1 MMASL
6 LLIFALVLGIA
17 GGFLLY
23 YDRTQRA
30 TDAQRDTASQ
40 QDTDF
45 HHDTDTQ
52 RQDTAAGDSDNSA
65 AEQSQGEKPQ
75 HNGKDQDAQGDQ
87 DTWVELGTRE
97 DQGAPFRAATDTDRT
112 DHTDHTDDTDH
123 ADGSDQDAEGTPD
136 TEGTPDAK
144 TVAELEDEAAT
155 ESSSSFAAKYS
166 PSPDIE
172 FDSSSATSS
181 GRHHRTA
188 DDAHRSASDT
198 RRASESEAIS
208 ENDVVKGNTT
218 DATTAGPASGADGA
232 GRASS
237 NGSIDSNDSDD
248 TDGTNENVDSAH
260 TAGNTEKVSET
271 GPDFAPASGAG
282 SGIHPAADSAEDTE
296 SDADASSDEA
306 GQKGTEEQPEAHAKP
321 KPVGRP
327 RPLIPGTI
335 RRERKNWAETRGF
348 EYMKSDQYLVDEW
361 TRGVA
366 SSGAAPKDIVA
377 GNVYG
382 HEMLLMDIDGVNVMA
397 MRTGAASDVV
407 IDFQRFDSQEP
418 EMSEDLLLAMNIE
431 GFEVYSSDR
440 GVTERMVDERVRI
453 ALQRMPEVVS
463 ALWLETEWVLAQTTK
478 HSRTADWEAML
489 PPLALLAD
497 AARVLPPRSSSVH
510 TIHFEDLD
518 PAREIPAAPV
528 VEAVGGTTSVGQPEF
543 SRPVIQRPEEPLDMP
558 SRTYSE
564 TRGPVEHTAIG
575 ADEVDAIADGNERPT
590 PDSGAARLPRRQF
603 GEASIFG
610 DTFGSAF
617 GGSFSGGL
625 GDASP
630 GPGKD
635 AAKNAAKDPAE
646 GAAKDAAE
654 SSAEGSSTGPSRDS
668 SRGRSRNTS
677 GPAAARDKDC
687 QDESGPRQGE

>member
-1 MMASL
+1 MASL

-30 TDAQRDTASQ
+30 ADTQRDTASQ
-40 QDTDF
+40 QDS
-45 HHDTDTQ
+45 DTQ
-52 RQDTAAGDSDNSA
+52 RQDTAADDSDNSA

-75 HNGKDQDAQGDQ
+75 HNGKDRDAQGDQ
-87 DTWVELGTRE
+87 DTWAELGTRE
-97 DQGAPFRAATDTDRT
+97 GQGAPFRAATDT

-123 ADGSDQDAEGTPD
+123 ADGSDEDAEGAPD
-136 TEGTPDAK
+136 TDA
-144 TVAELEDEAAT
+144 VAEPEDEAGA

-172 FDSSSATSS
+172 SDSSSATSS

-198 RRASESEAIS
+198 RRASESEALS

-237 NGSIDSNDSDD
+237 NGSIDSNDSND
-248 TDGTNENVDSAH
+248 TDGTNESVDSAH

-271 GPDFAPASGAG
+271 SPASGAG

-590 PDSGAARLPRRQF
+590 PDSGSARLPRRQF
-603 GEASIFG
+603 GKASIFG

-635 AAKNAAKDPAE
+635 AAKDMTEDAAKNAAKDTAA

-654 SSAEGSSTGPSRDS
+654 GSAEGSSTGPSRDS
-668 SRGRSRNTS
+668 SRGSSRNAS
-677 GPAAARDKDC
+677 GPAAARDKDRH
-687 QDESGPRQGE
+687 DDSGPRQRE

>member
-1 MMASL
+1 MASL

-40 QDTDF
+40 QDT
-45 HHDTDTQ
+45 
-52 RQDTAAGDSDNSA
+52 AAGESDNSG

-87 DTWVELGTRE
+87 DTWAELGTRE
-97 DQGAPFRAATDTDRT
+97 SQGAPFRAATDTD
-112 DHTDHTDDTDH
+112 DTDH
-123 ADGSDQDAEGTPD
+123 ADGSDEDAEGAPD

-144 TVAELEDEAAT
+144 VVAEPEDEAAA

-188 DDAHRSASDT
+188 DDAHRSASDAP
-198 RRASESEAIS
+198 RASEPEALS
-208 ENDVVKGNTT
+208 ENNVVKGNTT
-218 DATTAGPASGADGA
+218 NATTAANADPASGADGA

-248 TDGTNENVDSAH
+248 TDGTNENVDSVH
-260 TAGNTEKVSET
+260 TAGNTEKAAKT
-271 GPDFAPASGAG
+271 GPDSGAG
-282 SGIHPAADSAEDTE
+282 SGIHPAAGSAEDTE

-407 IDFQRFDSQEP
+407 IDFQRFDSQEA
-418 EMSEDLLLAMNIE
+418 ETSEDLLLAMNIE

-453 ALQRMPEVVS
+453 ALQRMPQVVS

-510 TIHFEDLD
+510 TIHLEDLD

-528 VEAVGGTTSVGQPEF
+528 VEAVGGATSVGQPEF

-610 DTFGSAF
+610 DTFGNAF

-635 AAKNAAKDPAE
+635 AAKDMTKDAAKN
-646 GAAKDAAE
+646 AAKDAAKG
-654 SSAEGSSTGPSRDS
+654 SAKGSSTGPSRDS

-677 GPAAARDKDC
+677 GPAAAREKEDKDR
-687 QDESGPRQGE
+687 QNESGPRQGE

>member
-1 MMASL
+1 MASL

-30 TDAQRDTASQ
+30 ADAQRDTASQ
-40 QDTDF
+40 
-45 HHDTDTQ
+45 HD
-52 RQDTAAGDSDNSA
+52 
-65 AEQSQGEKPQ
+65 P
-75 HNGKDQDAQGDQ
+75 KDWD
-87 DTWVELGTRE
+87 TRE
-97 DQGAPFRAATDTDRT
+97 DQDAPSHASPETEEGAEDTTDSEAVTDPE
-112 DHTDHTDDTDH
+112 
-123 ADGSDQDAEGTPD
+123 SEGG
-136 TEGTPDAK
+136 TEAHPG
-144 TVAELEDEAAT
+144 
-155 ESSSSFAAKYS
+155 FAAKYS
-166 PSPDIE
+166 PSPDAE
-172 FDSSSATSS
+172 SDSSSATSS

-188 DDAHRSASDT
+188 DDSDRSDDDKGSGDDKISKDKANADRGGAET
-198 RRASESEAIS
+198 RASKTEALS
-208 ENDVVKGNTT
+208 DNDVVKG
-218 DATTAGPASGADGA
+218 
-232 GRASS
+232 
-237 NGSIDSNDSDD
+237 
-248 TDGTNENVDSAH
+248 SAN
-260 TAGNTEKVSET
+260 TAGNTEKTSEIGADSDVNQDADLDPET
-271 GPDFAPASGAG
+271 ESGAG
-282 SGIHPAADSAEDTE
+282 DVVE
-296 SDADASSDEA
+296 EA
-306 GQKGTEEQPEAHAKP
+306 GQEGTEEQPEGHTKS

-407 IDFQRFDSQEP
+407 IDFQRFGSQEA
-418 EMSEDLLLAMNIE
+418 EMSEDLLMAMSIE
-431 GFEVYSSDR
+431 GFDVYSSDR
-440 GVTERMVDERVRI
+440 GVAERMVDERVRI

-497 AARVLPPRSSSVH
+497 ASRVLPPRSSSVH
-510 TIHFEDLD
+510 TIHLEDLD

-528 VEAVGGTTSVGQPEF
+528 VDAVGGTAAAGQPEF

-590 PDSGAARLPRRQF
+590 PDSGTARLPRQQF
-603 GEASIFG
+603 GEASIF
-610 DTFGSAF
+610 DDASDDAF
-617 GGSFSGGL
+617 GDDL
-625 GDASP
+625 GDA
-630 GPGKD
+630 D
-635 AAKNAAKDPAE
+635 KNAAKD
-646 GAAKDAAE
+646 
-654 SSAEGSSTGPSRDS
+654 SSTGSTRNS
-668 SRGRSRNTS
+668 SRGSSQDAS
-677 GPAAARDKDC
+677 GTAAAREKEDTDRH
-687 QDESGPRQGE
+687 DDSGSQQGE

>member
-1 MMASL
+1 MASL

-40 QDTDF
+40 QDT
-45 HHDTDTQ
+45 
-52 RQDTAAGDSDNSA
+52 AAGESDNSG

-75 HNGKDQDAQGDQ
+75 HNGKDRDAQGDQ
-87 DTWVELGTRE
+87 DTWAELGTRE
-97 DQGAPFRAATDTDRT
+97 GQGAPFRAATDTDRT
-112 DHTDHTDDTDH
+112 DDTGDTDH
-123 ADGSDQDAEGTPD
+123 ADGSDEDAEGTPD
-136 TEGTPDAK
+136 TEGAAETDAI
-144 TVAELEDEAAT
+144 AEPENEAAA

-172 FDSSSATSS
+172 SDSSSATSS

-198 RRASESEAIS
+198 RRASESEALS

-248 TDGTNENVDSAH
+248 TDGTNENVDSVH
-260 TAGNTEKVSET
+260 TAGNTEKAAKT
-271 GPDFAPASGAG
+271 GPDSGAG
-282 SGIHPAADSAEDTE
+282 SGIHPAAGSAEDTE

-407 IDFQRFDSQEP
+407 IDFQRFDGQEA

-510 TIHFEDLD
+510 IIHFEDLD

-590 PDSGAARLPRRQF
+590 PDSGSARLPRRQF

-635 AAKNAAKDPAE
+635 AAKDMTKDAAKN
-646 GAAKDAAE
+646 AAKDAAE
-654 SSAEGSSTGPSRDS
+654 GSAEGSSTGPSRDS
-668 SRGRSRNTS
+668 SRGSSRNAS

>member
-1 MMASL
+1 MASL

-123 ADGSDQDAEGTPD
+123 ADGSDEDAEGAPD

-198 RRASESEAIS
+198 RRASESEALS

-218 DATTAGPASGADGA
+218 DATTAGPASGADGV

-248 TDGTNENVDSAH
+248 TDGTNENVDSVH
-260 TAGNTEKVSET
+260 TAGNTEKAAKT
-271 GPDFAPASGAG
+271 GPDSGAG
-282 SGIHPAADSAEDTE
+282 SGIHPAAGSAEDTE
-296 SDADASSDEA
+296 SDADSSSDEA

-407 IDFQRFDSQEP
+407 IDFQRFDSQEA
-418 EMSEDLLLAMNIE
+418 ETSEDLLLAMNIE

-510 TIHFEDLD
+510 IIHFEDLD

-635 AAKNAAKDPAE
+635 AAKNAAKDTAE

-687 QDESGPRQGE
+687 HDDSGPRQGE